1 MRSRHPNA
9 TVFFPFFF
17 LFSAGLCFLFWFF
30 SFVLLYGKP
39 FNESYHSLKKMNT
52 KPCIPKKFF
61 VKHEFDGIPHL
72 VDVKQQKCTCRVWEL
87 LKFPYAFATLH
98 CNGSNV
104 FDYCECYAVT
114 KYQEAYSR
122 IILSIDLQERTKDR

>member
-1 MRSRHPNA
+1 MQ
-9 TVFFPFFF
+9 
-17 LFSAGLCFLFWFF
+17 
-30 SFVLLYGKP
+30 
-39 FNESYHSLKKMNT
+39 
-52 KPCIPKKFF
+52 FF

-87 LKFPYAFATLH
+87 LKFPYAVATLH

-122 IILSIDLQERTKDR
+122 IILSIDLQERTNEIPRTDKNNKKRTRKLPIIER